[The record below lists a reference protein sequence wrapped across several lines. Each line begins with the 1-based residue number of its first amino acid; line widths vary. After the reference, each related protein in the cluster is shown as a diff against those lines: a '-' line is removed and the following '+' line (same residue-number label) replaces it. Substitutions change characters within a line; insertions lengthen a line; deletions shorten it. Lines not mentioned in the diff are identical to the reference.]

1 MEGSAKTTHACQTA
15 YNETLAKFHPW
26 IVRKGAV
33 VAMYAMPTR
42 EQLLNKVCLDVDQ
55 AIVIL
60 PDVLLVVE
68 TVYNRTEAL
77 YTEHDLHGL
86 P

>member
-1 MEGSAKTTHACQTA
+1 M
-15 YNETLAKFHPW
+15 
-26 IVRKGAV
+26 RKAAV

-42 EQLLNKVCLDVDQ
+42 EALLNRVCVDVDQ

-60 PDVLLVVE
+60 PDVLSVTQ
-68 TVYNRTEAL
+68 TVYDRTEQI
-77 YTEHDLHGL
+77 YTEHDLHAL